1 MLFRS
6 VALYSLFSA
15 SYSPCSEE
23 YFLLLTQLVR
33 VMAEAAMAMIN
44 PRDFIVSENLINKLV
59 IINNRHCIS
68 VLLKG
73 GA

>member
-1 MLFRS
+1 
-6 VALYSLFSA
+6 
-15 SYSPCSEE
+15 
-23 YFLLLTQLVR
+23 
-33 VMAEAAMAMIN
+33 MAEAAMAMIN